1 MKKVIINLV
10 ILIFF
15 LLIILTTV
23 LSTIGI
29 ETDKF
34 NKLISD
40 KAFQSNKINLDLKTI
55 KFKLDPKEL
64 SLFLQ
69 TQDPKIQ
76 YKDILIPVEN
86 IKVYID
92 FLTLLKSDPKIKKTN
107 FLFKELDIKE
117 LNKFSAIIKP
127 SNFKSLLNNK
137 IKDGKLISEVEVF
150 LNKEGIL
157 ENFIAKGNVKN
168 LKIEVLDDLQLI
180 NTNFSF
186 FADKSDVL
194 IQNIFGNLEE
204 IKISDGDVKLNL
216 DKGIEIN
223 SNFDTKINLNE
234 TSISKYSE
242 YIDNLFSNQVKSF
255 KGNFKNNLYLNFDKT
270 LKVKNYS
277 YDISG
282 KIEKVKF
289 NFLKPINNIIL
300 KNQIDE
306 VDINDLEI
314 QTIFSPKEL
323 GQKEAESIRLINQI
337 FQKIIFENDIKEDL
351 LKLKLDFDYLD
362 SFELDLINY
371 KKKLMPQAIYLLN
384 LKKKQ

>member
-40 KAFQSNKINLDLKTI
+40 KAFQSNEINLDLKTI

-76 YKDILIPVEN
+76 YKDILIPVKN
-86 IKVYID
+86 IIVYID
-92 FLTLLKSDPKIKKTN
+92 FLTILKSDPKIKKTN

-157 ENFIAKGNVKN
+157 ENFIAKGSVKN

-180 NTNFSF
+180 NTNH
-186 FADKSDVL
+186 D
-194 IQNIFGNLEE
+194 
-204 IKISDGDVKLNL
+204 
-216 DKGIEIN
+216 
-223 SNFDTKINLNE
+223 
-234 TSISKYSE
+234 
-242 YIDNLFSNQVKSF
+242 IDH
-255 KGNFKNNLYLNFDKT
+255 
-270 LKVKNYS
+270 
-277 YDISG
+277 
-282 KIEKVKF
+282 
-289 NFLKPINNIIL
+289 
-300 KNQIDE
+300 
-306 VDINDLEI
+306 
-314 QTIFSPKEL
+314 
-323 GQKEAESIRLINQI
+323 
-337 FQKIIFENDIKEDL
+337 
-351 LKLKLDFDYLD
+351 
-362 SFELDLINY
+362 
-371 KKKLMPQAIYLLN
+371 
-384 LKKKQ
+384 